1 MLAGGAWLLDL
12 DFHTCDALDDFGRP
26 LHPTV
31 ATADPDD
38 TVLAS
43 SSETIDDANAD
54 LKFILPVLTNAALVT
69 FSCRWAMGKESL
81 PRFLREKLRAIL
93 TRDKYM

>member
-1 MLAGGAWLLDL
+1 MLAGGAWLLDLEMFATLL

-69 FSCRWAMGKESL
+69 FSCRWVRNPYPDFCA
-81 PRFLREKLRAIL
+81 RNYAR
-93 TRDKYM
+93 Y